1 MEISQNKGWLLMNV
15 LQSSDSMSV
24 WNRTQKGRVDWEMKA
39 SEMKNKHVRVIRLI
53 TRMVK
58 TLLMGNYCPSG
69 IFKECLKMLIMFRM
83 ELWRTSWCI
92 LYHILLAS
100 YYIHNVKQCVIFNDI
115 HLKGYIEKTHTVHR
129 IFAKMCT
136 IQQSLLWGVLL
147 PCSLLDMPFHL
158 QCDEWAGSNISL
170 FLDSSFS
177 FILSAKVRAAWIF
190 FSSGIENEFN
200 NCLYTW
206 VTASSRLIQL
216 VRYYSISL

>member
-1 MEISQNKGWLLMNV
+1 MGYSKNVWKCWLCSEWN
-15 LQSSDSMSV
+15 SS
-24 WNRTQKGRVDWEMKA
+24 A
-39 SEMKNKHVRVIRLI
+39 
-53 TRMVK
+53 
-58 TLLMGNYCPSG
+58 LLDAYCIIYCWLHT
-69 IFKECLKMLIMFRM
+69 IF
-83 ELWRTSWCI
+83 
-92 LYHILLAS
+92 
-100 YYIHNVKQCVIFNDI
+100 IHNVKQCVICNDK

-147 PCSLLDMPFHL
+147 PCSLLDMTFYL

-177 FILSAKVRAAWIF
+177 FILSAKVRASWIF

-216 VRYYSISL
+216 VRYYSISLKHNFSGLQVLNLEIN